1 MAISESGTR
10 IKIKKILYLT
20 DFSQPSE
27 AALPFVLSTARNYG
41 AFINALHIL
50 TPAALAYA
58 TPKLREAAIANDEEL
73 AQAEMQKVDSQLAGL
88 PHETSVEWGTT
99 VWSSVQKAIQQS
111 RPELIVLGTHGRT
124 GAQKMLLG
132 SVAEEIFRRSPV
144 PVLTIGPAVYRGTHG
159 DGRFR
164 AVLFATDF
172 GPESEDAAHYAM
184 SLAEENQARLILLH
198 VINGPKYGNGNSRIM
213 SAAEVMHQLH
223 EIVPAE
229 AELWCRPEPVVE
241 YGDPAKMVLHA
252 AKNRGADLIVL
263 GVHGGANWRGPVSH
277 LERAIA
283 HKVVARSPCPVLT
296 ARS

>member
-1 MAISESGTR
+1 MMKAGTN
-10 IKIKKILYLT
+10 IQVEKILYLT

-27 AALPFVLSTARNYG
+27 AALPFIVSMARNYG
-41 AFINALHIL
+41 AFVNALHVL
-50 TPAALAYA
+50 MPAPLANGNPKSREQTIA
-58 TPKLREAAIANDEEL
+58 TVEEI

-88 PHETSVEWGTT
+88 PHDTTVEWGTGTT
-99 VWSSVQKAIQQS
+99 VWPAVQKAIQQS
-111 RPELIVLGTHGRT
+111 RPGLIVVGTHGRT
-124 GAQKMLLG
+124 GTQKILLG

-144 PVLTIGPAVYRGTHG
+144 PVLTIGPSVSRGTHS

-172 GPESEDAAHYAM
+172 GSESDIAAQYAM

-198 VINGPKYGNGNSRIM
+198 VINGPRQGNGNSPM
-213 SAAEVMHQLH
+213 LSAAEVMHQLH
-223 EIVPAE
+223 EIVPPE

-241 YGDPAKMVLHA
+241 YGNPAKMVLA
-252 AKNRGADLIVL
+252 AARDRGADLIVL
-263 GVHGGANWRGPVSH
+263 GVHGSPNWRGPVSP

-283 HKVVARSPCPVLT
+283 HKVVAHSPCPVLT

>member
-1 MAISESGTR
+1 MEDTR
-10 IKIKKILYLT
+10 TRVSIKKILYLT

-27 AALPFVLSTARNYG
+27 AALPFVLSLGRNYG
-41 AFINALHIL
+41 SSVSALHVL
-50 TPAALAYA
+50 MPSQPVYAKAKLKEAALD
-58 TPKLREAAIANDEEL
+58 RDEEL
-73 AQAEMQKVDSQLAGL
+73 ARVEMQRLDSQLAAL
-88 PHETSVEWGTT
+88 PHETAVEWGGS
-99 VWSSVQKAIQQS
+99 VWAAAQKAIQRY
-111 RPELIVLGTHGRT
+111 RPDLIVLGTHGRT
-124 GAQKMLLG
+124 GAQKILLG

-144 PVLTIGPAVYRGTHG
+144 PVLTIGPAVSRGAHG
-159 DGRFR
+159 DGRFH

-198 VINGPKYGNGNSRIM
+198 VINGPKQGNGYAK

-223 EIVPAE
+223 AIVPHDAE
-229 AELWCRPEPVVE
+229 FWCRPEPVVE

-263 GVHGGANWRGPVSH
+263 GVHGGEDWRGPVGP
-277 LERAIA
+277 LDRAIA
-283 HKVVARSPCPVLT
+283 HKVVAYSPCPVLT

>member
-1 MAISESGTR
+1 MGISDSATR
-10 IKIKKILYLT
+10 IKLRKILYLT

-27 AALPFVLSTARNYG
+27 TALPFVLAMARNYG
-41 AFINALHIL
+41 AFVNALHVLIPAPL
-50 TPAALAYA
+50 TYA
-58 TPKLREAAIANDEEL
+58 TPKLREAAIANNEEL
-73 AQAEMQKVDSQLAGL
+73 AQAEMQKVDSQLEGL
-88 PHETSVEWGTT
+88 PHETSVEWGTA

-111 RPELIVLGTHGRT
+111 LPDLIVLGTHGRT
-124 GAQKMLLG
+124 GAQKLLLG

-144 PVLTIGPAVYRGTHG
+144 PVLTIGPAVSRGTHS

-172 GPESEDAAHYAM
+172 GPESDDAAHYAM

-198 VINGPKYGNGNSRIM
+198 VINGPKQGYGNSRTL

-223 EIVPAE
+223 EIVPQE

-263 GVHGGANWRGPVSH
+263 GVHGGADWRGPVSH

-283 HKVVARSPCPVLT
+283 HKVVAHSPCPVLT

>member
-1 MAISESGTR
+1 
-10 IKIKKILYLT
+10 
-20 DFSQPSE
+20 
-27 AALPFVLSTARNYG
+27 
-41 AFINALHIL
+41 
-50 TPAALAYA
+50 
-58 TPKLREAAIANDEEL
+58 
-73 AQAEMQKVDSQLAGL
+73 
-88 PHETSVEWGTT
+88 
-99 VWSSVQKAIQQS
+99 VQKAIQQS
-111 RPELIVLGTHGRT
+111 HPDMIVLGTHGRT
-124 GAQKMLLG
+124 GVQKVLLG

-144 PVLTIGPAVYRGTHG
+144 PVLTIGPAVSRGTHS

-172 GPESEDAAHYAM
+172 GPESDDAAHYAM

-198 VINGPKYGNGNSRIM
+198 VINSSKQNCGNSSIL

-263 GVHGGANWRGPVSH
+263 GVHGSTEWQGPVAP

-283 HKVVARSPCPVLT
+283 HKVVAHSPCPVLT

>member
-1 MAISESGTR
+1 MPINAGAS
-10 IKIKKILYLT
+10 IKLKKILYLT

-27 AALPFVLSTARNYG
+27 AALPFVTAMARNYG
-41 AFINALHIL
+41 AFVNVLHVLMPALL
-50 TPAALAYA
+50 PYA
-58 TPKLREAAIANDEEL
+58 SPKLREAAVATDEEL
-73 AQAEMQKVDSQLAGL
+73 AQAEMQKVDSQLVGL
-88 PHETSVEWGTT
+88 PHETTVEWGTA
-99 VWSSVQKAIQQS
+99 VWSSVQKAIQQA
-111 RPELIVLGTHGRT
+111 RPDMIVLGTHGRT
-124 GAQKMLLG
+124 GTQKILLG

-144 PVLTIGPAVYRGTHG
+144 PVLTIGPAVYRGTHS

-172 GPESEDAAHYAM
+172 GPESDAASNYAM

-198 VINGPKYGNGNSRIM
+198 VINGPRQGNGNSNIM

-223 EIVPAE
+223 EIVPPE

-252 AKNRGADLIVL
+252 AKKRGADLIVL
-263 GVHGGANWRGPVSH
+263 GVHGGANWRGPVAP

-283 HKVVARSPCPVLT
+283 HKVVAHSQCPVLT